1 LDCVIYLYPSV
12 SEAEKGE
19 SVGGTGFLVGIS
31 SDAQK
36 DTEMCYVYA
45 VTNSHVIREGKSPV
59 IRLKS
64 KDGGHQILDIPIDG
78 WVHHPQGD
86 DVAACFVSP
95 LPANIIR
102 KWINKDMW
110 ATRELV
116 ERYDIGPGDDVCMV
130 GRFVNHEGK
139 QKNIPSIRFGNI
151 SMMPWEPFIHPT
163 RGIRQE
169 SYMIECRLLPGYSGS
184 PVFVYQSPLMLGIS
198 RKEKLPFLLLGLD
211 WCHPSD
217 TQRVCEKDGKTPTPA
232 GWVVNSNSGM
242 AGVVPA
248 WKIEELL
255 DEGTFKAKR
264 DAEEDKIIGM
274 KKSDSITLD

>member
-1 LDCVIYLYPSV
+1 VPRVTDDALDCVIYLYPSV

-36 DTEMCYVYA
+36 DADRCYVYA
-45 VTNSHVIREGKSPV
+45 ITNSHVIREGNSPV

-64 KDGGHQILDIPIDG
+64 KDGGHQILDIPFDA
-78 WVHHPQGD
+78 WVHHTQGD

-95 LPANIIR
+95 LPPNTIR

-130 GRFVNHEGK
+130 GRFINHEGK
-139 QKNIPSIRFGNI
+139 QKNLPSVRFGNI
-151 SMMPWEPFIHPT
+151 SMMPWEPFIHP

-169 SYMIECRLLPGYSGS
+169 SYMIECRSLPGYSGS
-184 PVFVYQSPLMLGIS
+184 PVFVYESSLTLGIP
-198 RKEKLPFLLLGLD
+198 RKEPLPFLLLGLD
-211 WCHPSD
+211 WCHPS
-217 TQRVCEKDGKTPTPA
+217 TIERVREKDGKTPAPA

-255 DEGTFKAKR
+255 NEDPFKATRK
-264 DAEEDKIIGM
+264 ANEDRILKM
-274 KKSDSITLD
+274 